1 MTRTVAPV
9 SPRMRRFIMAIDR
22 VIVFITQHWLA
33 LTIGF
38 LAIFAGLPFLAP
50 GLMHLGITTPAELI
64 YKGYGVTCHQLSF
77 RTYFFFGEKTAY
89 TLTELQSALGV
100 NNPGTDAFFWR
111 DFIGNP
117 QVGYKMAWCQREV
130 SIYGAM
136 IAAFVL
142 FGLFRA
148 RVKPLDWRIYLLFVL
163 PMAIDGTWQ
172 LFTSPIHLLPFLPV
186 HESTADLRLIT
197 GALFGFGSVW
207 LIFPHVDQAMRDAY
221 HDALRQFERAKARE
235 AQES

>member
-1 MTRTVAPV
+1 
-9 SPRMRRFIMAIDR
+9 MAVDR

-33 LTIGF
+33 LTIGL

-50 GLMHLGITTPAELI
+50 VLMHYGITVPAELI

-89 TLTELQSALGV
+89 TLAELQSALGV
-100 NNPGTDAFFWR
+100 NNPASDAFFWR

-117 QVGYKMAWCQREV
+117 QLGYKMAWCERDA
-130 SIYGAM
+130 SIYVAM
-136 IAAFVL
+136 IAAFIL
-142 FGLFRA
+142 FGLIRTH
-148 RVKPLDWRIYLLFVL
+148 VKPLDWRIYLLFVL
-163 PMAIDGTWQ
+163 PLAIDGAWQ
-172 LFTSPIHLLPFLPV
+172 LFTSPIHLIPFLPV

-207 LIFPHVDQAMRDAY
+207 LVFPHVDQAMRDAY

-235 AQES
+235 Q